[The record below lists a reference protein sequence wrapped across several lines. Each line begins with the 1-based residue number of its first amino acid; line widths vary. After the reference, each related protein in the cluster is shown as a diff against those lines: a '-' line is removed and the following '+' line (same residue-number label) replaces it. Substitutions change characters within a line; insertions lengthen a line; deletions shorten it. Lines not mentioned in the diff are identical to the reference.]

1 MAIRELVTKRIT
13 LKELESEDSLFIL
26 ELLNTD
32 GWLKFI
38 GDRNIQ
44 NEEDALNYIEKI
56 KSNSAVTYWVV
67 QLNENG
73 NKLGI
78 ITLIK
83 REDFDF
89 YDLGFAFLPQFE
101 NNGYAYEASDAVMN
115 FIIELT
121 DLRIILAS
129 TMPENKSS
137 IKLIEKLGFFYYKSK
152 NDKNKVLSV
161 YRVNLDKLKIDK

>member
-1 MAIRELVTKRIT
+1 MPWPMLII
-13 LKELESEDSLFIL
+13 FM
-26 ELLNTD
+26 
-32 GWLKFI
+32 
-38 GDRNIQ
+38 
-44 NEEDALNYIEKI
+44 
-56 KSNSAVTYWVV
+56 VTYWVV